1 MKKVIKRAALIVS
14 FVMICCISYG
24 SSSVLAADFKD
35 MGTKTIND
43 TNKVW
48 TVKFGEP
55 VDINSLNNN
64 IKLQDITNGSTVT
77 VSVSA
82 GTDEN
87 SAKINPPSGGYKL
100 SHNYKLTID
109 KNIKSKK
116 GRHLS
121 QPAVLNFSLVS
132 NSSINTGGN
141 SSNNS
146 GGNSSSNTGGSSSS
160 NTGGSSNNTGG
171 NGSNN
176 NSYTASANVE
186 VSPSV
191 PLRKISVST
200 NLPNVTKYKIEENNN
215 YFAINS
221 SIITFVSKNTLQVY
235 LYDNSGKLLGTST
248 LDVSS
253 TKNNIIM
260 NITLAN

>member
-1 MKKVIKRAALIVS
+1 MKKVIKRAALILS

-24 SSSVLAADFKD
+24 SLSVSAADFKD
-35 MGTKTIND
+35 MGTKTISD
-43 TNKVW
+43 ANKVW

-55 VDINSLNNN
+55 VDINSLNSN
-64 IKLQDITNGSTVT
+64 IKLQDITNGSTVN

-82 GTDEN
+82 GNDEN

-121 QPAVLNFSLVS
+121 QPAVLNFSIASNNSSNSGS
-132 NSSINTGGN
+132 NSSNNGGN
-141 SSNNS
+141 NSSNS
-146 GGNSSSNTGGSSSS
+146 GGNSSNS
-160 NTGGSSNNTGG
+160 GG
-171 NGSNN
+171 NSSNN

-186 VSPSV
+186 ASPSV
-191 PLRKISVST
+191 PLRKITVST

-221 SIITFVSKNTLQVY
+221 TTITVVSKNTLQVY
-235 LYDNSGKLLGTST
+235 LYDNSGKLLGTSS

>member
-1 MKKVIKRAALIVS
+1 MKKVIKRAALILS

-24 SSSVLAADFKD
+24 SLSVSAADFKD
-35 MGTKTIND
+35 MGTKTISD
-43 TNKVW
+43 VNKVW

-64 IKLQDITNGSTVT
+64 IKLQDITNGSTVS

-121 QPAVLNFSLVS
+121 QPAVLNFSLAS
-132 NSSINTGGN
+132 NNSSINTGGN

-146 GGNSSSNTGGSSSS
+146 GGNSS
-160 NTGGSSNNTGG
+160 NNNGG

-191 PLRKISVST
+191 PLRKITVST

-215 YFAINS
+215 FFAINS
-221 SIITFVSKNTLQVY
+221 STITFVSKNTLQIY

-260 NITLAN
+260 NVTLN

>member
-1 MKKVIKRAALIVS
+1 MKKVIKRAALILS
-14 FVMICCISYG
+14 FVMICCISYS
-24 SSSVLAADFKD
+24 SSSVSAADFKD
-35 MGTKTIND
+35 MGTKTISD
-43 TNKVW
+43 VNKVW

-55 VDINSLNNN
+55 VDINSLNSN
-64 IKLQDITNGSTVT
+64 IKLQDITNGSTVS

-116 GRHLS
+116 GKHLS
-121 QPAVLNFSLVS
+121 QPVVLNFSLVS
-132 NSSINTGGN
+132 NSSSNTGGN
-141 SSNNS
+141 SSSNSGGSSSNNS
-146 GGNSSSNTGGSSSS
+146 GGSS
-160 NTGGSSNNTGG
+160 
-171 NGSNN
+171 SNN

-191 PLRKISVST
+191 PLRKITVST

-215 YFAINS
+215 FFAINS
-221 SIITFVSKNTLQVY
+221 STITFVSKNTLQVY
-235 LYDNSGKLLGTST
+235 LYDNNSKLLGTST

>member
-1 MKKVIKRAALIVS
+1 MKNVIKRAALILS

-24 SSSVLAADFKD
+24 SSSVSAADFKD
-35 MGTKTIND
+35 MGTKTISD
-43 TNKVW
+43 VNKVW

-55 VDINSLNNN
+55 VDINSLNSN
-64 IKLQDITNGSTVT
+64 IKLQDITNGSTVS

-109 KNIKSKK
+109 KSIKSKK

-121 QPAVLNFSLVS
+121 QPAVLNFTLAS
-132 NSSINTGGN
+132 NSS
-141 SSNNS
+141 NS
-146 GGNSSSNTGGSSSS
+146 GGNSSSNS
-160 NTGGSSNNTGG
+160 GG
-171 NGSNN
+171 NNSNS
-176 NSYTASANVE
+176 NSYTASANVQ
-186 VSPSV
+186 VYPSIAF
-191 PLRKISVST
+191 RKITVST

-215 YFAINS
+215 SFAINS
-221 SIITFVSKNTLQVY
+221 STITLVSKNTLQVY

>member
-1 MKKVIKRAALIVS
+1 MKKVIKRAALILS
-14 FVMICCISYG
+14 FVMICCISYS
-24 SSSVLAADFKD
+24 SSSVSAADFKD
-35 MGTKTIND
+35 MGTKTISD
-43 TNKVW
+43 VNKVW

-55 VDINSLNNN
+55 VDINSLNSN
-64 IKLQDITNGSTVT
+64 IKLQDITNGSTVS

-116 GRHLS
+116 GKHLS
-121 QPAVLNFSLVS
+121 QPVVLNFSLVS
-132 NSSINTGGN
+132 NSSSNTGGN
-141 SSNNS
+141 SSSNSGGSSSNNS
-146 GGNSSSNTGGSSSS
+146 GGSS
-160 NTGGSSNNTGG
+160 
-171 NGSNN
+171 SNN

-191 PLRKISVST
+191 PLRKITVST

-215 YFAINS
+215 F
-221 SIITFVSKNTLQVY
+221 
-235 LYDNSGKLLGTST
+235 LL
-248 LDVSS
+248 
-253 TKNNIIM
+253 
-260 NITLAN
+260 

>member
-1 MKKVIKRAALIVS
+1 MKNVIKRAALILS

-24 SSSVLAADFKD
+24 SSSVSAADFKD
-35 MGTKTIND
+35 MGTKTISD
-43 TNKVW
+43 VNKVW

-55 VDINSLNNN
+55 VDINSLNSN
-64 IKLQDITNGSTVT
+64 IKLQDITNGSTVS

-109 KNIKSKK
+109 KSIKSKK

-121 QPAVLNFSLVS
+121 QPAVLNFTLAS
-132 NSSINTGGN
+132 NSS
-141 SSNNS
+141 NS
-146 GGNSSSNTGGSSSS
+146 GGNSSSNSGGNSSS
-160 NTGGSSNNTGG
+160 NNSGG
-171 NGSNN
+171 NNSNS
-176 NSYTASANVE
+176 NSYTASANVQ
-186 VSPSV
+186 VYPSIAF
-191 PLRKISVST
+191 RKITVST

-215 YFAINS
+215 SFAINS
-221 SIITFVSKNTLQVY
+221 STITLVSKNTLQVY